1 MISLYKLENNLQ
13 MLSLEYK
20 FEVNDDELQVYTIVG
35 DLFRINID
43 VKDKHCLIRTEQGD
57 KEYKST
63 KGIINELW
71 RIFK

>member
-1 MISLYKLENNLQ
+1 MISLFKLENNLHI
-13 MLSLEYK
+13 LGLEYR

-35 DLFRINID
+35 NNFRINID
-43 VKDKHCLIRTEQGD
+43 VKAKQCIIRTEHGD

-71 RIFK
+71 RLFK

>member
-1 MISLYKLENNLQ
+1 MISLYKLEHNLQ
-13 MLSLEYK
+13 LLGLEYR
-20 FEVNDDELQVYTIVG
+20 FEVDNDELQVYTVVG
-35 DLFRINID
+35 NDFRINID
-43 VKDKHCLIRTEQGD
+43 VKAKQCIIRTEQGD

>member
-1 MISLYKLENNLQ
+1 MISLYKVEHNLHI
-13 MLSLEYK
+13 LGLEYR
-20 FEVNDDELQVYTIVG
+20 FEVNNDELQVYTIVG

-43 VKDKHCLIRTEQGD
+43 VKAKQCIIRTEQGD

-71 RIFK
+71 RIFR